1 MKCKWKLVNII
12 YDSFFIIPE
21 LSEFINI
28 EKWSQRKKKK
38 TTCYYETIAI
48 FIRPGIRRKNLRNL
62 LELDNIGY
70 NFI

>member
-1 MKCKWKLVNII
+1 MKTGKYYLRFFFYYSKTFRI
-12 YDSFFIIPE
+12 YKHWEMITTKE
-21 LSEFINI
+21 
-28 EKWSQRKKKK
+28 K